1 MKNYLHIVAYILVG
15 ILLCTNLYQCHKGSS
30 GSPEGT
36 YTDTVTLFKTVP
48 VYKPVLRD
56 SVVIRYVVQ
65 TLPVVPKLPEIVPEI
80 RDSVPKSGEI
90 VPKESQSVSDTEIRD
105 SASVEIPITQKVYSE
120 ENYTAY
126 VSGYQPSLDS
136 LIINSPVQTVRIKD
150 KPKRWGIGVQVGY
163 GVTIGSTPK
172 FAPYVGVG
180 ISYNILN
187 F

>member
-15 ILLCTNLYQCHKGSS
+15 ILLCTNLYQCHRYRS
-30 GSPEGT
+30 GSPAGT
-36 YTDTVTLFKTVP
+36 YTDTVTVFKTVP

-56 SVVIRYVVQ
+56 SIVIRYVVQ
-65 TLPVVPKLPEIVPEI
+65 TLPVVPEIC
-80 RDSVPKSGEI
+80 DSVPKSGES
-90 VPKESQSVSDTEIRD
+90 VPKEPQSVPETETRD

-136 LIINSPVQTVRIKD
+136 LFFNSPVQTVRIKD
-150 KPKRWGIGVQVGY
+150 KPKRWGIGIQVGY
-163 GVTIGSTPK
+163 GVTIGSTPQ
-172 FAPYVGVG
+172 FSPYVGVG

>member
-15 ILLCTNLYQCHKGSS
+15 ILLCVNLYQCHRDRS
-30 GSPEGT
+30 GSTAGT
-36 YTDTVTLFKTVP
+36 YTDTVTVFKTVP
-48 VYKPVLRD
+48 VYKPILRD

-65 TLPVVPKLPEIVPEI
+65 TLPVVPKLPEIVPEE
-80 RDSVPKSGEI
+80 P
-90 VPKESQSVSDTEIRD
+90 QSVSDTEMRD

-136 LIINSPVQTVRIKD
+136 LFINFPVQTVRIKN